1 MVKVRFHSDDIS
13 CGGCT
18 SSIEDGLS
26 QVDGVAHVSGDPE
39 TKVVEVEYDETS
51 LTSDAILAKL
61 DEIGFSAT
69 IVG

>member
-1 MVKVRFHSDDIS
+1 MVKVRFHSEDIS

-18 SSIEDGLS
+18 ASIEDGLS

-39 TKVVEVEYDETS
+39 TKVVEVEYDES
-51 LTSDAILAKL
+51 ALTSDEIVAKL
-61 DEIGFSAT
+61 DEIGFAAT

>member
-1 MVKVRFHSDDIS
+1 MVKVRFHSDNIS

-26 QVDGVAHVSGDPE
+26 QIDGVAHVWGDPE
-39 TKVVEVEYDETS
+39 TKVVEVEFNELS
-51 LTSDAILAKL
+51 LSSEAILAKL
-61 DEIGFSAT
+61 DEIGFAAT

>member
-1 MVKVRFHSDDIS
+1 MIKVRFHSDGIS

-26 QVDGVAHVSGDPE
+26 AVDGVANVSGDPE
-39 TKVVEVEYDETS
+39 TKVVEVEFDEVTLS
-51 LTSDAILAKL
+51 SEAILAKL

>member
-1 MVKVRFHSDDIS
+1 MIKVRFHSDDIS

-18 SSIEDGLS
+18 ASIEAGLS
-26 QVDGVAHVSGDPE
+26 AVDGVSHVSGDPE
-39 TKVVEVEYDETS
+39 TKVVEVEFDEVS
-51 LTSDAILAKL
+51 LSSEAILAKL